1 MSILGAVP
9 EGLKVIWQVA
19 VPIGIG
25 GVVIGARVQG
35 DPAIVPAPELVT
47 VTVPAGLMPGAPAE
61 EESVTVAVQIVLEP
75 TMTGDGV
82 QAMLVEVFLALT
94 LMVTVL
100 LALPLWLASPA

>member
-25 GVVIGARVQG
+25 GVVIGPRVQG

-47 VTVPAGLMPGAPAE
+47 VTVPAGLMPGAPAVDV
-61 EESVTVAVQIVLEP
+61 SVAVTVQVVAEP
-75 TMTGDGV
+75 TMIGEGTQVMAVDV
-82 QAMLVEVFLALT
+82 VRVLT
-94 LMVTVL
+94 VIVTAL